1 MESSSARWCLP
12 SGSSLLATGQVP
24 ELLTEPYR
32 IALHLVAEFGTA
44 AGLIMAGIALLRRLA
59 WARKAYL
66 SSPNSDWSPTNSP
79 VRRWSWPARV
89 ARSGARQRGALLWL
103 GANAIIAEIDEGKG
117 QAAAEALAVQFGLR
131 RVAITRTD
139 IGAEAGVR
147 NLHWEDEGLSS
158 ADLRDA
164 WSPWC
169 HRLFD
174 NARRP
179 CY

>member
-1 MESSSARWCLP
+1 
-12 SGSSLLATGQVP
+12 
-24 ELLTEPYR
+24 
-32 IALHLVAEFGTA
+32 
-44 AGLIMAGIALLRRLA
+44 
-59 WARKAYL
+59 
-66 SSPNSDWSPTNSP
+66 
-79 VRRWSWPARV
+79 V

-164 WSPWC
+164 
-169 HRLFD
+169 
-174 NARRP
+174 
-179 CY
+179 